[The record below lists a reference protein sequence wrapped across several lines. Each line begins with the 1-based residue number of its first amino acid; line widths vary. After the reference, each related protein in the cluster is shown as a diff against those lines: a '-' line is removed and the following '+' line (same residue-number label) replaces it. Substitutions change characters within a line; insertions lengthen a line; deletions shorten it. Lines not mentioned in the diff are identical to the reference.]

1 MIPVIPESDRYTTA
15 ANCQLPTASAND
27 FTPANMNDLLVIF
40 LLLLLGWFWLDSLRA
55 REIAVGICQ
64 AACVQRD
71 LQFLDQA
78 VALRRLGLAWRAEG
92 VRLRRVYRF
101 DFSEEGTGRRSGYLV
116 LRGLHLEELSFG
128 LPDQVADA

>member
-1 MIPVIPESDRYTTA
+1 MYRPRIEAIFTLGNERARIANESDRHRMG
-15 ANCQLPTASAND
+15 N
-27 FTPANMNDLLVIF
+27 LLTIF

-64 AACVQRD
+64 AACAQRD

-78 VALRRLGLAWRAEG
+78 VALHRLGLAWRAEG
-92 VRLRRVYRF
+92 LRLRRVYRF
-101 DFSEEGTGRRSGYLV
+101 DFSEEGVARRNGYLV

-128 LPDQVADA
+128 LPNQTGDA